1 MGERYTRLYSLP
13 ENLYTPSAPVVIAAG
28 ALLKDNQTGKTL
40 AQVKFKS
47 ISEKQIKA
55 VKISVS
61 AFDVS
66 GKELDGVAEYQ
77 YLDLIATRN
86 SEFGQKQAVPLPD
99 AVTRSFEVQ
108 CTDVVFGDGTVWN
121 AVTDAK
127 WLPLPTQASITS
139 QLGELA
145 DQYQRDTS
153 PKSKFIPLEYED
165 LWLCSCGEINHNGE
179 CICYPCRNNKEA
191 LFATLDLETLQQRNA
206 DYEQA
211 KAERE
216 KVEAEEAAQRV
227 TVARKQK
234 AKTKKIAIFVSVPLL
249 AIIAALLIITK
260 VVIPNSKY
268 NEALA
273 LMESGQYTQA
283 IAAFEVLDGYK
294 DSNEQISVCEIEIL
308 DGKYNDAI
316 ALMDEGRY
324 EEAIV
329 AFEALKNYKDSTSQ
343 VAICRELQ
351 AEKDVLEKYNEAI
364 ALMDAGKTMEAYEA
378 FAALGEYKDSAEKA
392 TSLKFKYQYN
402 KIKQAT
408 PGDMVI
414 LGMYE
419 QDGNE
424 ANGKEPIEWLVLDVH
439 EDKMLVI
446 SKNVLASK
454 RFDNDYVP
462 WKDSQIRKWLNEEFV
477 RDAFGGIENKLIM
490 EVDVYEDGQMTTDS
504 IFLLG
509 EKEVTK
515 YFNTVEESQ
524 CEATKYATIQA
535 EKEYLKG
542 EKVVWTLRTTCEE
555 EDSSVFTNDSW
566 ATDPSNYWKLVGI
579 NERFTTYLKV
589 SEQNIRPAMWIG
601 LSVVQ

>member
-1 MGERYTRLYSLP
+1 MAERYTRLYSLP
-13 ENLYTPSAPVVIAAG
+13 ENLYTPGAPVVIAAG

-40 AQVKFKS
+40 AQIKFKS

-61 AFDVS
+61 AFDVA
-66 GKELDGVAEYQ
+66 GKELEGVAEYQ
-77 YLDLIATRN
+77 YLDLTATRN
-86 SEFGQKQAVPLPD
+86 SEFGQKQAVLLPD
-99 AVTRSFEVQ
+99 AVTRSFEAK

-121 AVTDAK
+121 AATNAK
-127 WLPLPTQASITS
+127 WLPFPTQASITS
-139 QLGELA
+139 QLGDFA
-145 DQYQRDTS
+145 VQYQRDTS
-153 PKSKFIPLEYED
+153 SKSKFIPLDYED

-179 CICYPCRNNKEA
+179 YICHSCRNNKEA
-191 LFATLDLETLQQRNA
+191 LFAALDLETLQQRNA
-206 DYEQA
+206 DYDQA

-216 KVEAEEAAQRV
+216 KVEAEEAAQR
-227 TVARKQK
+227 AAAEQKQK
-234 AKTKKIAIFVSVPLL
+234 AKSRKISILVAVPLL
-249 AIIAALLIITK
+249 AVIAALLIITK

-268 NEALA
+268 NNALA

-283 IAAFEVLDGYK
+283 IVAFEALDGYK
-294 DSNEQISVCEIEIL
+294 DSNEQISVCEIGIL

-351 AEKDVLEKYNEAI
+351 TEKDLLEKYNEAI

-402 KIKQAT
+402 KIKQAK

-424 ANGKEPIEWLVLDVH
+424 ANGEEPIEWLVLDVH

-477 RDAFGGIENKLIM
+477 RDAFDGIENKLIM

-589 SEQNIRPAMWIG
+589 GEQNIRPAMWIG